1 MLFLTRW
8 FGVTG
13 SDSERSL
20 AREKSEIEEIV
31 EKALLLQSNAAAKQ
45 HRPLC
50 RGTHAKGVCARA
62 QFEVF
67 DVTVSREPALA
78 ARLAKGMFAKPGIY
92 PALVRFANA
101 DQNINSDFKPDVR
114 SMSFSV
120 DLTRQGTTAIPDEN
134 RNRQDFS
141 MQNTKTLPINDS
153 TAFLALFKVLTASNP
168 AAGLWSLSFK
178 DKLRVFRSYALAE
191 LQVHQ
196 TIKPY
201 QKLRYGSNV
210 PFRHGPIDVVKYSA
224 TPSPDNP
231 ARPLQRKN
239 PKGLHDELIRHL
251 KEDAKMGSFDFAVQ
265 FLDTERMTYWGKRRD
280 ANFWIENASIVW
292 NETEAPFHTVA
303 RLTLLPNSQ
312 LSPEESEAVYFD
324 VTGNSTPDSTPVGSI
339 NRARWPAEVASRKA
353 RAHAAG
359 GRSIRKFSEVPG
371 DLSAL

>member
-20 AREKSEIEEIV
+20 AREKSEIDEIV
-31 EKALLLQSNAAAKQ
+31 KKALLLQSKAAAQQ

-67 DVTVSREPALA
+67 DVTVNREAVLA
-78 ARLAKGMFAKPGIY
+78 ARLAKGIFAKPGVY
-92 PALVRFANA
+92 PAVVRFANA

-114 SMSFSV
+114 SLSFSV
-120 DLTRQGTTAIPDEN
+120 DLNREGTTAIPDESP
-134 RNRQDFS
+134 NRQDFS
-141 MQNTKTLPINDS
+141 MQNTTTLPINDA

-168 AAGLWSLSFK
+168 AVGLWSLPFK
-178 DKLRVFRSYALAE
+178 DKLRVLRSYALAE

-201 QKLRYGSNV
+201 QRLRYGSNV

-224 TPSPDNP
+224 TPSTENP
-231 ARPLQRKN
+231 ARPLQRSN
-239 PKGLHDELIRHL
+239 PKGLQDELIRHL
-251 KEDAKMGSFDFAVQ
+251 KEDGKMSCFDFGIQ
-265 FLDTERMTYWGKRRD
+265 FLDAHKMKYWGKHRD
-280 ANFWIENASIVW
+280 ASFWIENASVEW
-292 NETEAPFHTVA
+292 NEAEAPFHTVA

-312 LSPEESEAVYFD
+312 LPSEESDSTYFD
-324 VTGNSTPDSTPVGSI
+324 VTGHSTQDSTPLGSI

-353 RAHAAG
+353 RMHACGRVAG
-359 GRSIRKFSEVPG
+359 AP
-371 DLSAL
+371 